1 MTFLQCITWL
11 VTDLKSKFAAKT
23 HAHAA
28 SDITSGTLAL
38 ARGGTGGTDS
48 VTARTNLDAAQSGG
62 ALGSL
67 HNAELMLVNSV
78 ETGSTAVSE
87 HQRGAYLWWNYR
99 LVRATKNIS
108 VGNTISIG
116 GNVENAYGMK
126 EMTTLRESIAPVE
139 SVIAMSNHAVGDYF
153 MLGNVLM
160 KATAA
165 IVTGE
170 QITASKAT
178 PVTIQSQIDTLRDS
192 VSRKGTSYVGGIFS
206 TVAVNGYYHA
216 VVPLRHGLT
225 NVTLIEV
232 CQAGKPR
239 ADYPPVSSFIA
250 RIMWDTLD
258 VYTDLESVKG
268 CFCAFE
274 ITLS

>member
-48 VTARTNLDAAQSGG
+48 ETARTNLDAAQSGG

-87 HQRGAYLWWNYR
+87 HQRGAYFWWNYR

-165 IVTGE
+165 IATGE
-170 QITASKAT
+170 QITTSKAT

-192 VSRKGTSYVGGIFS
+192 VDHFGTNCDRVGQWWNTDHIDVMYHLPDETIRIVVFNDSGIKYYKR
-206 TVAVNGYYHA
+206 VNGA
-216 VVPLRHGLT
+216 
-225 NVTLIEV
+225 NIELWS
-232 CQAGKPR
+232 K
-239 ADYPPVSSFIA
+239 
-250 RIMWDTLD
+250 
-258 VYTDLESVKG
+258 
-268 CFCAFE
+268 
-274 ITLS
+274 